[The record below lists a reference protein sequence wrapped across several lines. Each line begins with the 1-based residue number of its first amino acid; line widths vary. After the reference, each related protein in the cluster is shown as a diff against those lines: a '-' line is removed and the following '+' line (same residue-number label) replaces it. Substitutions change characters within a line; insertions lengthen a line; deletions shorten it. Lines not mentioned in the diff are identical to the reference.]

1 MIEKLTTESTSEID
15 IDYKA
20 DYDELQKRY
29 KVINQ
34 LISDGYKLTSVSGG
48 SEHLYLNLQKR
59 SITEKER

>member
-1 MIEKLTTESTSEID
+1 MIEKLTTETTSEID

-34 LISDGYKLTSVSGG
+34 LISDGYHLVSVSGG
-48 SEHLYLNLQKR
+48 SEHLYLSLQKR